1 MFRMA
6 LQTLKRESCLGWM
19 RREILGGDLH
29 ASIIGTVGEGIGGTA
44 SGCRLCPVPRYCS
57 RPQALLVLDEGVVF
71 YRGTVVTNAGWPCL
85 APVGLV

>member
-1 MFRMA
+1 VFRMA

-44 SGCRLCPVPRYCS
+44 SGCRLCPVPRY
-57 RPQALLVLDEGVVF
+57 L
-71 YRGTVVTNAGWPCL
+71 GTVVGHRHYLCSTK
-85 APVGLV
+85 GLYSTEVL